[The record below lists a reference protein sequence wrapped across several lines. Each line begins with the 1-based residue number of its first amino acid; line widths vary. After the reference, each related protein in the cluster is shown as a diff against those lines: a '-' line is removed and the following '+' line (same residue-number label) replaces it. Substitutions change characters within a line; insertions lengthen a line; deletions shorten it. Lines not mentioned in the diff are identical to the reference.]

1 MQGRHRIYCTGQ
13 LLFNHFVMFQDRFPD
28 KADLLR
34 NMMGLLGNVAEV
46 PSLRH
51 KLMTKEFVEEF
62 AFLLD
67 SCSDGKTEYVKYL
80 CFYGSIL
87 VQV

>member
-1 MQGRHRIYCTGQ
+1 
-13 LLFNHFVMFQDRFPD
+13 
-28 KADLLR
+28 
-34 NMMGLLGNVAEV
+34 MGLLGNVAEV

-80 CFYGSIL
+80 CFYDSIL

>member
-1 MQGRHRIYCTGQ
+1 
-13 LLFNHFVMFQDRFPD
+13 
-28 KADLLR
+28 
-34 NMMGLLGNVAEV
+34 MGSLGNVADV

-67 SCSDGKTEYVKYL
+67 SCSDGRAECVRYL
-80 CFYGSIL
+80 CFYGYIL

>member
-1 MQGRHRIYCTGQ
+1 
-13 LLFNHFVMFQDRFPD
+13 
-28 KADLLR
+28 
-34 NMMGLLGNVAEV
+34 MGLLGNVAEV

-67 SCSDGKTEYVKYL
+67 SCSDGINSMNDGFVHSHIRDR
-80 CFYGSIL
+80 GIL
-87 VQV
+87 QCCWSASSHGQ

>member
-1 MQGRHRIYCTGQ
+1 
-13 LLFNHFVMFQDRFPD
+13 
-28 KADLLR
+28 
-34 NMMGLLGNVAEV
+34 MGSLGNVADV

-67 SCSDGKTEYVKYL
+67 SCSDGRAECVRYL
-80 CFYGSIL
+80 CVYGFIL
-87 VQV
+87 VQAWRCLTMLLGCLLT